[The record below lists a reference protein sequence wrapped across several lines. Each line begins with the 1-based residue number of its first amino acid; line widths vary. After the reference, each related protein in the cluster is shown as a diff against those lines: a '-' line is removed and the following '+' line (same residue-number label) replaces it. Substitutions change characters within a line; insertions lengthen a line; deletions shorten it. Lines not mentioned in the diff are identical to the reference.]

1 MRERS
6 DEELMVCAREGDLH
20 AFTELS
26 ERHHA
31 WLERFLYHMLWDREA
46 AEDGAQEVL
55 VRVWLARERYEPT
68 ARFST
73 FLFTCARNWW
83 RNWRDGSS
91 RRPPVVSLEEQLGP
105 TARSVLAEL
114 TTPEDVPERELLR
127 GYERFRIR
135 RAIGQLPEAQR
146 VVFVLSQLQGLP
158 HAQIA
163 ALLDIPEGTVKSRMH
178 HACLKLRAAL
188 VEEE

>member
-1 MRERS
+1 MSERS
-6 DEELMVCAREGDLH
+6 DEELMICAREGALH

-26 ERHHA
+26 ERHPAWHA
-31 WLERFLYHMLWDREA
+31 RFLYHMLWDREA
-46 AEDGAQEVL
+46 AEDGVQEVL
-55 VRVWLARERYEPT
+55 VRVWLARERYETT

-83 RNWRDGSS
+83 RTWRDGRS
-91 RRPPVVSLEEQLGP
+91 RKPPVVSLQEQLGP
-105 TARSVLAEL
+105 TGRSVLAEL
-114 TTPEDVPERELLR
+114 TTPDDVPERELLR

-163 ALLDIPEGTVKSRMH
+163 ALRDIPEGSVKSRMH
-178 HACLKLRAAL
+178 HACLKLRATL
-188 VEEE
+188 GEEE

>member
-6 DEELMVCAREGDLH
+6 DEELIVCARDGDLQ
-20 AFTELS
+20 AFSELAG
-26 ERHHA
+26 RHHA

-68 ARFST
+68 ARIRT
-73 FLFTCARNWW
+73 FLFTCARNWC
-83 RNWRDGSS
+83 RNWRDGIS

-105 TARSVLAEL
+105 TARSVLAAL
-114 TTPEDVPERELLR
+114 TTPEAVPERELLR

-178 HACLKLRAAL
+178 HACLKLRATL